1 MSYSFVNKTMQANIH
16 RNMSSTI
23 NKLELIIREHK
34 QLSIHQ
40 STYTL
45 CEPSKHAHM
54 NEYMYKNE
62 KQIEFITSLLPN
74 SNCHRSSL
82 LPFHLCA

>member
-1 MSYSFVNKTMQANIH
+1 MSYSIMSKTMQENIH
-16 RNMSSTI
+16 RNMTSII
-23 NKLELIIREHK
+23 NKLETIIREHEL
-34 QLSIHQ
+34 LSIHQ

-62 KQIEFITSLLPN
+62 KQIEFSTSLLPN
-74 SNCHRSSL
+74 SNCHRSS
-82 LPFHLCA
+82 